1 MKQCNSCGA
10 KIKDEAN
17 FCSSCGSDTF
27 IVKGAVKG
35 KKSKWFIGVAVCVAL
50 GIIGVLAS
58 ENSSS
63 PSTATTASK
72 LTFEYS
78 ESQINTAS
86 ATTEYTNSQ
95 LTYTTTQPTS
105 LYTTTASTTSF
116 VAKEL
121 PLSAD
126 FQYHMN
132 SFLSKYSE
140 ADIQSFNRNPGAEQ
154 LAEFGVRYTY
164 IHQNENW
171 EKLENPVTIEGN
183 VYNYRIED
191 RFVSRAITD
200 HFCFMTL
207 IPGFHENKPNHY
219 DGYYYHYEM
228 GGMDMNDLTVVTR
241 VVQVDEREFEVY
253 FNLYD
258 TSANNRNMYSMTN
271 EQVLSEMAQKPYI
284 RYVGTG
290 KAVIESYDIYDGSAS
305 RLSEYYIY

>member
-17 FCSSCGSDTF
+17 FCSFCGGNSF
-27 IVKGAVKG
+27 VAQNNSG
-35 KKSKWFIGVAVCVAL
+35 KKNKILIGVIICVTL
-50 GIIGVLAS
+50 GIIGSIAS
-58 ENSSS
+58 GNSSS
-63 PSTATTASK
+63 DP
-72 LTFEYS
+72 
-78 ESQINTAS
+78 
-86 ATTEYTNSQ
+86 
-95 LTYTTTQPTS
+95 TYTTTVEGTEKYTTYITQPTYTS
-105 LYTTTASTTSF
+105 NHNTTTATSAASF
-116 VAKEL
+116 VAREI
-121 PLSAD
+121 PLTTD